1 MNINLEQRKFLREK
15 EVSDIFGI
23 ARNTLRRQRW
33 GDYGI
38 PYSVVGRKPQ
48 HLQKKN
54 KKGQPN
60 NKGGIILYSIED
72 IEAAMEKRIPG
83 KK

>member
-1 MNINLEQRKFLREK
+1 MNKNLEQILGHRKFLREK

-38 PYSVVGRKPQ
+38 PYSVVGRA
-48 HLQKKN
+48 KN
-54 KKGQPN
+54 K
-60 NKGGIILYSIED
+60 NKGGIVLYSIED
-72 IEAAMEKRIPG
+72 IESAMQ
-83 KK
+83 KKVPTKK

>member
-1 MNINLEQRKFLREK
+1 MNNLDQRKFLREK
-15 EVSDIFGI
+15 EVSNIFGI
-23 ARNTLRRQRW
+23 PRNTLRRQRW

-38 PYSVVGRKPQ
+38 PYSVVGRKD
-48 HLQKKN
+48 N
-54 KKGQPN
+54 N

>member
-1 MNINLEQRKFLREK
+1 MTQKISEVGKNIDLDQRKFLREK
-15 EVSDIFGI
+15 EVSDVFGI

-38 PYSVVGRKPQ
+38 PYSVVGRKN
-48 HLQKKN
+48 N
-54 KKGQPN
+54 K

-72 IEAAMEKRIPG
+72 IEKAMVRKTPTRN
-83 KK
+83 K

>member
-23 ARNTLRRQRW
+23 SRNTLRRQRW

-38 PYSVVGRKPQ
+38 PYSVVGRA
-48 HLQKKN
+48 KN
-54 KKGQPN
+54 K

-72 IEAAMEKRIPG
+72 IESAMQ
-83 KK
+83 KKVPTRKK

>member
-1 MNINLEQRKFLREK
+1 MNIDKNYTFIKEGLDQRKFFREK
-15 EVSDIFGI
+15 EVSNIWGI
-23 ARNTLRRQRW
+23 SRNTLRRQRW

-38 PYSVVGRKPQ
+38 PYSVVGRAKD
-48 HLQKKN
+48 K
-54 KKGQPN
+54 

-72 IEAAMEKRIPG
+72 IESAFKKRIPT

>member
-1 MNINLEQRKFLREK
+1 MNINLDQRKFLREK
-15 EVSDIFGI
+15 EVSNIFGI
-23 ARNTLRRQRW
+23 SRNTLRRQRW

-38 PYSVVGRKPQ
+38 PYSVVGRAKD
-48 HLQKKN
+48 K
-54 KKGQPN
+54 

-72 IEAAMEKRIPG
+72 IESAIKKRIPT

>member
-15 EVSDIFGI
+15 EVEAIWGI
-23 ARNTLRRQRW
+23 SRNTLRRQRW

-38 PYSVVGRKPQ
+38 PYSVVGRAKD
-48 HLQKKN
+48 K
-54 KKGQPN
+54 

-72 IEAAMEKRIPG
+72 IESAMKKRIPT

>member
-15 EVSDIFGI
+15 EVSNIFGI
-23 ARNTLRRQRW
+23 PRNTLRRQRW

-38 PYSVVGRKPQ
+38 PYSVEGRA
-48 HLQKKN
+48 KN
-54 KKGQPN
+54 K

-72 IEAAMEKRIPG
+72 IESAMR
-83 KK
+83 KKVPTKK